1 MLKGEKT
8 FLLTCLSEVL
18 LWIYTAMPFT
28 LSNFLHVH
36 TVIRP
41 QFRCVLQFSFFTHY
55 CLHLLPFCIPILPSS
70 CAPHSASTCIWSLWW
85 AKMIH
90 FHVKFL
96 CHSSTQQGGWMTVG
110 WNIQLLFHIEM
121 KSMFLSWSKECFQTT
136 ANWWYQCWC
145 NLHTASQSMG
155 QTAVLQQQNLWLW
168 HRSTFFLFHRC
179 LNIENALFSPF
190 SVRHRW
196 KTVV

>member
-1 MLKGEKT
+1 LPLWSATLNLYCYAIYTVKLSSCT
-8 FLLTCLSEVL
+8 YCNPSAIPVCIAVLFLHTLLFTFITLLYSNTAFLLCP
-18 LWIYTAMPFT
+18 PFC
-28 LSNFLHVH
+28 
-36 TVIRP
+36 
-41 QFRCVLQFSFFTHY
+41 QY
-55 CLHLLPFCIPILPSS
+55 LHLVTVMSQNDPFPY
-70 CAPHSASTCIWSLWW
+70 
-85 AKMIH
+85 
-90 FHVKFL
+90 VKFL

-179 LNIENALFSPF
+179 LNFENALFSPF